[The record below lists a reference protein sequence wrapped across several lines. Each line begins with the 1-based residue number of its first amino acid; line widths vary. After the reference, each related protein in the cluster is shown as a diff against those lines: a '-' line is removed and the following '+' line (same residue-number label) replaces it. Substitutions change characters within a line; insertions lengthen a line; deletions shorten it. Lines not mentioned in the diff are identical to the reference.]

1 MIQGSEVHCLSCGSL
16 TSVDDQFCVHHLLVL
31 KHSCWP
37 RPLLLSLDLLVVPH
51 TKVMMTSSIKKSFS
65 SDFLY
70 LTYPS
75 SEKSCHSNELAS
87 QRGWKKGGIGE
98 AKWDGGGE
106 SLSKALPVRR
116 GDRSRKRRSPRL
128 AIFKLKG
135 KALWSHLLSLKPL
148 EQLAKG
154 INRLGN
160 SFCLYFLCTQIE
172 PFSQNLLPPFTK
184 SSPIRISM

>member
-1 MIQGSEVHCLSCGSL
+1 
-16 TSVDDQFCVHHLLVL
+16 
-31 KHSCWP
+31 
-37 RPLLLSLDLLVVPH
+37 
-51 TKVMMTSSIKKSFS
+51 MTPSIKKSFS

-98 AKWDGGGE
+98 AKQDGGGE

-135 KALWSHLLSLKPL
+135 K

-160 SFCLYFLCTQIE
+160 SFCLYFLYTQIG
-172 PFSQNLLPPFTK
+172 PFSQNLSPVYLIIRLARITLRIKESF
-184 SSPIRISM
+184 SSSTIA